1 MPDDRLQPGPGK
13 NNPFRLTATREA
25 ILSQVPFYPSGAK
38 GSTIRMKLD
47 LFRGVTFSDQT
58 WHNWT
63 ARLTRAHPPRRYTP
77 RVSHPTS
84 DRHPIPS
91 TPTPPYLIRLPG
103 PLLSRPRTMADL
115 VWHVPPRTKTPQP
128 ARLTLAQELTEANAR
143 IVAQLHRHAHPR
155 PHEDMA

>member
-1 MPDDRLQPGPGK
+1 MPNDRLQPGPGK

-38 GSTIRMKLD
+38 GYTIRMKLD

-77 RVSHPTS
+77 RVAHPKQYR
-84 DRHPIPS
+84 DPIPQ
-91 TPTPPYLIRLPG
+91 TPTPQYLIRLPG
-103 PLLSRPRTMADL
+103 NLLSRPRTPVDIQH
-115 VWHVPPRTKTPQP
+115 HVPPFTPKP
-128 ARLTLAQELTEANAR
+128 KALTRTLAQELKAANAKF
-143 IVAQLHRHAHPR
+143 VANLYTNKS
-155 PHEDMA
+155 